1 LEAIVRRHCDGCTL
15 CCEGWLA
22 IDSNGIKASLN
33 KPCVNLSC
41 NVGCNI
47 YADRPSD
54 PCGAFKCLWLTDAE
68 HMTAEMKPSKT
79 KVIVQERLIQG
90 WHFPVLAAVATNK
103 ESLDLEWENIKSIA
117 TKKGIFAVA
126 LAYSN
131 GKKDD
136 YKKTMN
142 ILGDTKFA
150 EIMKILF
157 DNQVV
162 IF

>member
-1 LEAIVRRHCDGCTL
+1 MARNCDGCTM

-22 IDSNGIKASLN
+22 IDSNGIRSSLN

-47 YADRPSD
+47 YAKKPAD
-54 PCGAFKCLWLTDAE
+54 PCGNFKCLWLIDAE
-68 HMTAEMKPSKT
+68 HMNPEMKPSIT
-79 KVIVQERLIQG
+79 KVIVQERIIQG
-90 WHFPVLAAVATNK
+90 WHLPVLAAVATNK
-103 ESLDLEWENIKSIA
+103 ESLDLQWENIKSIA
-117 TKKGIFAVA
+117 TEKGIFAVA

-131 GKKDD
+131 NKKDQD
-136 YKKTMN
+136 RKTMN
-142 ILGDTKFA
+142 IFGNAEFA
-150 EIMKILF
+150 ATMKTLF

>member
-1 LEAIVRRHCDGCTL
+1 MVKNCNGCTL
-15 CCEGWLA
+15 CCEGLLA

-47 YADRPSD
+47 YSNKPAD
-54 PCGAFKCLWLTDAE
+54 PCGSFQCLWLTDSD
-68 HMTAEMKPSKT
+68 HMLTEMKPSKT
-79 KVIVQERLIQG
+79 KVIIQERLVRG
-90 WHFPVLAAVATNK
+90 WHLPVLAAVVANK
-103 ESLDLEWENIKSIA
+103 KSLDLQWENIKSIA
-117 TKKGIFAVA
+117 KAKGTFAVA

-131 GKKDD
+131 SKKDQD
-136 YKKTMN
+136 KKTMN
-142 ILGDTKFA
+142 IFGDAKFA
-150 EIMKILF
+150 ETMKTLF